1 MFCWRQRYRE
11 KFRHKLLPILFDL
24 KQWNFDFI
32 DLSEQVKV
40 KKFTLS
46 LYYVVGEY
54 VSKNQQTQNFGD
66 IFLEVINNA
75 FSIYI
80 TERVSLLKSMTD
92 IIASCYLSKKS
103 GIVIIQ
109 KERRFAY
116 KNLLSLCTL
125 YGKNLLRYL
134 NAFLSIS
141 AFKHIFLNCKP
152 GKGYIDKNFKI
163 LNDLK
168 WIYIYIYIYKF
179 WEKKCAQGN
188 ILSYKM
194 SAIKL
199 IM

>member
-32 DLSEQVKV
+32 DLSQQVKV

-54 VSKNQQTQNFGD
+54 VSKNQQTQNFRD

-80 TERVSLLKSMTD
+80 TERVNLVKSMTD
-92 IIASCYLSKKS
+92 IIASCYLSKKF
-103 GIVIIQ
+103 GIVIVQ

-116 KNLLSLCTL
+116 KNLLSLCIL

-163 LNDLK
+163 LHDLK
-168 WIYIYIYIYKF
+168 LIYIYIFIYIYLYIYIYI
-179 WEKKCAQGN
+179 CD
-188 ILSYKM
+188 ICR
-194 SAIKL
+194 
-199 IM
+199 